1 MIGNGE
7 TVGSYRIVR
16 RIGVGGMGEVYEV
29 EHAVLGTRYALKTFV
44 LESGD
49 AAFLRERFLA
59 EGRALARIEH
69 PNVARVFDLGAMPD
83 GTAYFVMDLVLDV
96 NGEPRTLADVS
107 PDEFTDADRLR
118 WLESIASALDC
129 IHAEGI
135 VHRDVKASNILLNA
149 KNDAVLVDFGISRY
163 EHGRIKR
170 EIGVEKTVV
179 AGDEESAR
187 RLVMGTGGYLA
198 PEIRTGGE
206 AGAASDVYS
215 LGVVFFRLL
224 TGLWYEPGT
233 DALRLLEPLE
243 GPWSKLLPPM
253 LAADP
258 AKRPVRLVDFLREVR
273 TNTVRPRRAV
283 LKHPMFMGFSL
294 AALATLCA
302 VLLYRARMTGGSGVS
317 PLQES
322 ENSSLFEKRR
332 DAASPS
338 HASYF
343 KSVSAQSIFFDLG
356 SNVRIEMVECKSPG
370 GNRFWIGA
378 HHVTNAEWL
387 RVTGNKRDGADDEP
401 AVAMSMAEIS
411 KFISELNRRFA
422 AHLPRGCRFRLPSTN
437 ELAVA
442 STAGGAN
449 AADASALGVAGP
461 SVADKRALA
470 AEKGAKWE
478 SVMAKMPCRVR
489 TKNPNAWGVYDIVGQ
504 GRTICRETEGADEKG
519 RPKHVQLGPDDIAER
534 SLVGEWG
541 WNSTLRLALGDE

>member
-1 MIGNGE
+1 MKQGE

-29 EHAVLGTRYALKTFV
+29 EHLALGTRYALKTFV
-44 LESGD
+44 LENGD

-69 PNVARVFDLGAMPD
+69 PNVARVFDLGVMPD

-198 PEIRTGGE
+198 PEIKKGGE
-206 AGAASDVYS
+206 ASAASDVYS

-243 GPWSKLLPPM
+243 GPWSELLPPM

-258 AKRPVRLVDFLREVR
+258 VKRPVMLAEFLREVR

-283 LKHPMFMGFSL
+283 LTRL
-294 AALATLCA
+294 AIIGCLLAVIASTL
-302 VLLYRARMTGGSGVS
+302 LFYSTRSTRSTRQPPTPTSTRSTRSTRLNPI
-317 PLQES
+317 PLT
-322 ENSSLFEKRR
+322 
-332 DAASPS
+332 
-338 HASYF
+338 
-343 KSVSAQSIFFDLG
+343 FDLG
-356 SNVRIEMVECKSPG
+356 DGVSIEMVECRGTSAAP
-370 GNRFWIGA
+370 FWIGA
-378 HHVTNAEWL
+378 SHVTNGEWL

-401 AVAMSMAEIS
+401 AVAMSMNDVS
-411 KFISELNRRFA
+411 KFIAELNRRFA
-422 AHLPRGCRFRLPSTN
+422 AHLPRGTRFRLPSTN
-437 ELAVA
+437 ELAIA

-461 SVADKRALA
+461 SVADKKAHA

-478 SVMAKMPCRVR
+478 SIMAKMPCRVR

-519 RPKHVQLGPDDIAER
+519 RPKHVQLGPEDIAER

-541 WNSTLRLALGDE
+541 WNTTLRLALGEE

>member
-1 MIGNGE
+1 
-7 TVGSYRIVR
+7 
-16 RIGVGGMGEVYEV
+16 MGEVYEV
-29 EHAVLGTRYALKTFV
+29 EHLALGTRYALKTFV

-69 PNVARVFDLGAMPD
+69 PNVARVFDLGVMPD
-83 GTAYFVMDLVLDV
+83 GTAYFVMDLVLDP

-107 PDEFTDADRLR
+107 PDEFSDADSWR
-118 WLESIASALDC
+118 WLNSIASALDC

-163 EHGRIKR
+163 EYGRIKR

-198 PEIRTGGE
+198 PEIKNGGE
-206 AGAASDVYS
+206 ASVASDVYA

-243 GPWSKLLPPM
+243 GPWGRLLPWM

-258 AKRPVRLVDFLREVR
+258 TKRPVKLTEFLREEQM
-273 TNTVRPRRAV
+273 NTTRPRRPVFLCLAIIGSLLAV
-283 LKHPMFMGFSL
+283 IASTWLFYSTRSTCSTRPTPTPESARSACSTRPNPIPL
-294 AALATLCA
+294 A
-302 VLLYRARMTGGSGVS
+302 
-317 PLQES
+317 
-322 ENSSLFEKRR
+322 
-332 DAASPS
+332 
-338 HASYF
+338 
-343 KSVSAQSIFFDLG
+343 FDLG
-356 SNVRIEMVECKSPG
+356 SNSRIEMVECESPD

-378 HHVTNAEWL
+378 SHVTNGEWL
-387 RVTGNKRDGADDEP
+387 RVTGIRRDGADDEP
-401 AVAMSMAEIS
+401 AVAMSMSDIS
-411 KFISELNRRFA
+411 KFIAELNRRFA

-437 ELAVA
+437 ELVTA

-449 AADASALGVAGP
+449 AADGSALGVAGP
-461 SVADKRALA
+461 SVADKKSLA
-470 AEKGAKWE
+470 AERGVKWE

-489 TKNPNAWGVYDIVGQ
+489 TKKPNAWGVYDIVGQ

-519 RPKHVQLGPDDIAER
+519 RPKHVQLGPDDIAEK

-541 WNSTLRLALGDE
+541 WNSTLRLALGEE

>member
-1 MIGNGE
+1 MKQGE

-29 EHAVLGTRYALKTFV
+29 EHSALGTRYALKTFV
-44 LESGD
+44 LENGD

-69 PNVARVFDLGAMPD
+69 PNVARVFDLGVMPD
-83 GTAYFVMDLVLDV
+83 GTAYFVMDLVLDAK
-96 NGEPRTLADVS
+96 GEPRTLADVS

-118 WLESIASALDC
+118 WLESIASALDS

-179 AGDEESAR
+179 AGDEASAR

-198 PEIRTGGE
+198 PEIRKGGE
-206 AGAASDVYS
+206 ASAASDVYA

-224 TGLWYEPGT
+224 TGIWYEPGT
-233 DALRLLEPLE
+233 DALRLLEPIE
-243 GPWSKLLPPM
+243 GPWSRILPWM

-258 AKRPVRLVDFLREVR
+258 AKRPVRLVEFLREAQMNA
-273 TNTVRPRRAV
+273 TRPRRPV
-283 LKHPMFMGFSL
+283 FLCL
-294 AALATLCA
+294 AIIGCLCA
-302 VLLYRARMTGGSGVS
+302 VIVS
-317 PLQES
+317 TWLFYSTRSTCSTRPNPIPL
-322 ENSSLFEKRR
+322 
-332 DAASPS
+332 A
-338 HASYF
+338 
-343 KSVSAQSIFFDLG
+343 FDLG
-356 SNVRIEMVECKSPG
+356 SNSRIEMVECESPD

-378 HHVTNAEWL
+378 SHVTNGEWL
-387 RVTGNKRDGADDEP
+387 RVTGNRRDGADDEP
-401 AVAMSMAEIS
+401 AVAMSMSDIS
-411 KFISELNRRFA
+411 KFIAELNRRFA

-437 ELAVA
+437 ELVVA

-470 AEKGAKWE
+470 AEKGVKWE

-489 TKNPNAWGVYDIVGQ
+489 TKQPNAWGVYDIVGQ
-504 GRTICRETEGADEKG
+504 GRTICRETEGLDEKG

-541 WNSTLRLALGDE
+541 WNSTLRLALGED

>member
-29 EHAVLGTRYALKTFV
+29 EHTALGTRYALKTFV

-59 EGRALARIEH
+59 EGRALARIGH
-69 PNVARVFDLGAMPD
+69 PNVARVFDLGVMPD
-83 GTAYFVMDLVLDV
+83 GTAYFVMDLVLDS

-107 PDEFTDADRLR
+107 PDEFSDFDRLR

-135 VHRDVKASNILLNA
+135 VHRDVKASNILLNT

-170 EIGVEKTVV
+170 EIGVEKTFV
-179 AGDEESAR
+179 AGDEGSAR

-198 PEIRTGGE
+198 PEIKKGGE
-206 AGAASDVYS
+206 ASAASDVYS

-258 AKRPVRLVDFLREVR
+258 AKRPVRLVDFLRKTR
-273 TNTVRPRRAV
+273 TNAVRPHRTVLTRLAFIGSISAV
-283 LKHPMFMGFSL
+283 IV
-294 AALATLCA
+294 ATLLFYSTRPNITPPLPHSLTPPLPHSLTPPLPHA
-302 VLLYRARMTGGSGVS
+302 LTPPLY
-317 PLQES
+317 
-322 ENSSLFEKRR
+322 
-332 DAASPS
+332 
-338 HASYF
+338 
-343 KSVSAQSIFFDLG
+343 FDLG
-356 SNVRIEMVECKSPG
+356 SNVRIEMVECRGTSAAP
-370 GNRFWIGA
+370 FWIGA
-378 HHVTNAEWL
+378 SHVTNAEWL

-401 AVAMSMAEIS
+401 VVAMSMTDVS
-411 KFISELNRRFA
+411 KFIGELNRRFA
-422 AHLPRGCRFRLPSTN
+422 AHLPRGTRFRLPSTN
-437 ELAVA
+437 ELVVA
-442 STAGGAN
+442 LTAGGSN
-449 AADASALGVAGP
+449 AANASALGVAGP

-470 AEKGAKWE
+470 AEKGVKWE

-504 GRTICRETEGADEKG
+504 GRTICRETEGSDEKG
-519 RPKHVQLGPDDIAER
+519 RPKHVQLGPEDIAER

-541 WNSTLRLALGDE
+541 WNSTLRLALGEE

>member
-1 MIGNGE
+1 
-7 TVGSYRIVR
+7 
-16 RIGVGGMGEVYEV
+16 MGEVFEV
-29 EHAVLGTRYALKTFV
+29 EHLALGARYALKTFV

-163 EHGRIKR
+163 EYGRIKR

-198 PEIRTGGE
+198 PEIRKGGE
-206 AGAASDVYS
+206 ASAASDVYS

-253 LAADP
+253 LSADP
-258 AKRPVRLVDFLREVR
+258 VKRPVELSEFLREVR

-283 LKHPMFMGFSL
+283 FTRLEIIGSL
-294 AALATLCA
+294 LAVIA
-302 VLLYRARMTGGSGVS
+302 
-317 PLQES
+317 
-322 ENSSLFEKRR
+322 SSLLFFSTRSNKTPPLPH
-332 DAASPS
+332 SSTPPL
-338 HASYF
+338 Y
-343 KSVSAQSIFFDLG
+343 FDLG
-356 SNVRIEMVECKSPG
+356 SNVRIEMVECRGTSAAP
-370 GNRFWIGA
+370 FWIGA
-378 HHVTNAEWL
+378 SHVTNAEWL

-401 AVAMSMAEIS
+401 VVAMSMTDVS
-411 KFISELNRRFA
+411 KFITELNRRFA
-422 AHLPRGCRFRLPSTN
+422 AHLPRGTRFRLPSTN
-437 ELAVA
+437 ELAIA

-470 AEKGAKWE
+470 AEKGVNWE
-478 SVMAKMPCRVR
+478 SIMAKMPCRVR
-489 TKNPNAWGVYDIVGQ
+489 TKEPNAWGVYDIVGQ

-541 WNSTLRLALGDE
+541 WNSTLRLALGEE

>member
-1 MIGNGE
+1 MKQGE

-29 EHAVLGTRYALKTFV
+29 EHLALGTRYALKTFV
-44 LESGD
+44 LENGD

-69 PNVARVFDLGAMPD
+69 PNVARVFDLGVMPD
-83 GTAYFVMDLVLDV
+83 GTAYFVMDLVLDA

-198 PEIRTGGE
+198 PEIRKGGE
-206 AGAASDVYS
+206 ASAASDVYS

-258 AKRPVRLVDFLREVR
+258 AKRPVRLSEFLREVR
-273 TNTVRPRRAV
+273 MNTTRPRRPV
-283 LKHPMFMGFSL
+283 FLCL
-294 AALATLCA
+294 AIIGCLCA
-302 VLLYRARMTGGSGVS
+302 VIVS
-317 PLQES
+317 TWLFYSTRSTRSTRLNPIPLT
-322 ENSSLFEKRR
+322 
-332 DAASPS
+332 
-338 HASYF
+338 
-343 KSVSAQSIFFDLG
+343 FDLG
-356 SNVRIEMVECKSPG
+356 DGEKLELVECRAVD

-378 HHVTNAEWL
+378 SHVTNAEWR
-387 RVTGNKRDGADDEP
+387 RVTGNRRDGMDDVP
-401 AVAMSMAEIS
+401 VTGMSMGEIS
-411 KFISELNRRFA
+411 GFIAELNRRFA
-422 AHLPRGCRFRLPSTN
+422 AHLPRGTRFRLPSTN
-437 ELAVA
+437 ELVVA

-470 AEKGAKWE
+470 AEKGVKWE

-504 GRTICRETEGADEKG
+504 GRTICRETEGSDEKG
-519 RPKHVQLGPDDIAER
+519 RPKHVQLGPEDIAER

-541 WNSTLRLALGDE
+541 WNTTLRLALGEE

>member
-1 MIGNGE
+1 MKQGE

-29 EHAVLGTRYALKTFV
+29 EHVQLGVRYALKTFV

-59 EGRALARIEH
+59 EGRALARIGH
-69 PNVARVFDLGAMPD
+69 PNVARVFDLGVMPD
-83 GTAYFVMDLVLDV
+83 GTAYFVMDLVLDAK
-96 NGEPRTLADVS
+96 GEPRTLADVS
-107 PDEFTDADRLR
+107 PDEFADADRLR
-118 WLESIASALDC
+118 WMESIASALDC

-163 EHGRIKR
+163 ERGRIKR

-198 PEIRTGGE
+198 PEIKNGGE
-206 AGAASDVYS
+206 ASVASDVYA

-243 GPWSKLLPPM
+243 GPWSKILPWM

-258 AKRPVRLVDFLREVR
+258 AKRPVKLTEFLRKVR
-273 TNTVRPRRAV
+273 TNRVRPRRTVVTCLAIIGSLLAV
-283 LKHPMFMGFSL
+283 IASTWLFYSTRSTCSTRPNPIPL
-294 AALATLCA
+294 A
-302 VLLYRARMTGGSGVS
+302 
-317 PLQES
+317 
-322 ENSSLFEKRR
+322 
-332 DAASPS
+332 
-338 HASYF
+338 
-343 KSVSAQSIFFDLG
+343 FDLG
-356 SNVRIEMVECKSPG
+356 SNSRIEMVECESPD

-378 HHVTNAEWL
+378 SHVTNAEWL
-387 RVTGNKRDGADDEP
+387 RVTGNKREGADDEP
-401 AVAMSMAEIS
+401 AVAMSMTDVS
-411 KFISELNRRFA
+411 KFIAELNRRFA
-422 AHLPRGCRFRLPSTN
+422 AHLPRGTRFRFPSTN
-437 ELAVA
+437 ELIVA

-461 SVADKRALA
+461 SIADKRALA
-470 AEKGAKWE
+470 AEKGVKWE

-504 GRTICRETEGADEKG
+504 GRTICRETEGSDEKG

-541 WNSTLRLALGDE
+541 WNSTLRLALGEE

>member
-1 MIGNGE
+1 MSLFWLRRIDGVMNESQQNRGKRSGDQIGN
-7 TVGSYRIVR
+7 YRIVR

-29 EHAVLGTRYALKTFV
+29 EHLALGTRYALKTFV

-69 PNVARVFDLGAMPD
+69 PNVARVFDLGVMPD
-83 GTAYFVMDLVLDV
+83 GAAYFVMGRVLVA
-96 NGEPRTLADVS
+96 NGEPRTLADIS
-107 PDEFTDADRLR
+107 PDEFTDSDRLR
-118 WLESIASALDC
+118 WMESIASALDC

-198 PEIRTGGE
+198 PDIRKGGE
-206 AGAASDVYS
+206 ASAASDVYS

-253 LAADP
+253 LSADP
-258 AKRPVRLVDFLREVR
+258 AKRPVRLVDFIGR
-273 TNTVRPRRAV
+273 
-283 LKHPMFMGFSL
+283 
-294 AALATLCA
+294 AALRRGRIARKTFTTWLVVA
-302 VLLYRARMTGGSGVS
+302 LLALSASIILFSTRSTCSTRPNITP
-317 PLQES
+317 PLPH
-322 ENSSLFEKRR
+322 SSTPPL
-332 DAASPS
+332 
-338 HASYF
+338 Y
-343 KSVSAQSIFFDLG
+343 FDLG
-356 SNVRIEMVECKSPG
+356 SNVRIEMVECKSPDDK
-370 GNRFWIGA
+370 RFWIGA
-378 HHVTNAEWL
+378 SHVTNAEWL

-401 AVAMSMAEIS
+401 VVAMSMTDVS
-411 KFISELNRRFA
+411 KFIAELNRRFA
-422 AHLPRGCRFRLPSTN
+422 AHLPRGTRFRLPSTN
-437 ELAVA
+437 ELAIA

-461 SVADKRALA
+461 SVADKKAHA

-478 SVMAKMPCRVR
+478 SIMAKMPCRVR

-541 WNSTLRLALGDE
+541 WNSTLRLALGEE

>member
-1 MIGNGE
+1 M
-7 TVGSYRIVR
+7 THQPAFGSYRVLR

-29 EHAVLGTRYALKTFV
+29 EHTALGTRYALKTFV

-59 EGRALARIEH
+59 EGRTLARIEH
-69 PNVARVFDLGAMPD
+69 PNVARVFDLGVMPD
-83 GTAYFVMDLVLDV
+83 GTAYFVMDLVLDP

-118 WLESIASALDC
+118 WLESIASALDG
-129 IHAEGI
+129 IHAEGL

-149 KNDAVLVDFGISRY
+149 KNEAVLVDFGISRY
-163 EHGRIKR
+163 EHGPIKR

-198 PEIRTGGE
+198 PEIKKGGE
-206 AGAASDVYS
+206 ARTASNVYS

-243 GPWSKLLPPM
+243 GPWSKILPPL

-258 AKRPVRLVDFLREVR
+258 AKRPVKLVEFLREVQ

-283 LKHPMFMGFSL
+283 LTHPKFMGFSL
-294 AALATLCA
+294 AALAALCA
-302 VLLYRARMTGGSGVS
+302 VFFYRATMTGGSGVS
-317 PLQES
+317 PLQER
-322 ENSSLFEKRR
+322 ENSSLLAKRR
-332 DAASPS
+332 YAASPS
-338 HASYF
+338 HALYL
-343 KSVSAQSIFFDLG
+343 KSVSAQSIFLDLG
-356 SNVRIEMVECKSPG
+356 SNIRIEMVECKAPDG
-370 GNRFWIGA
+370 TRFWIGA
-378 HHVTNAEWL
+378 SHVTNAEWL
-387 RVTGNKRDGADDEP
+387 RVTGNKREGADDEP
-401 AVAMSMAEIS
+401 AVAMSMNDIS

-422 AHLPRGCRFRLPSTN
+422 AHLPRGTRFRLPSTN
-437 ELAVA
+437 ELAIA

-461 SVADKRALA
+461 SVADKKAHA

-478 SVMAKMPCRVR
+478 SIMAKMPCRVR

-519 RPKHVQLGPDDIAER
+519 RPLHVQLGPDDIAER
-534 SLVGEWG
+534 SLVGAWG
-541 WNSTLRLALGDE
+541 WNTTLRLALGEE

>member
-1 MIGNGE
+1 MMWNGE

-29 EHAVLGTRYALKTFV
+29 EHLALGTRYALKTFV

-69 PNVARVFDLGAMPD
+69 PNVARVFDLGVMPD
-83 GTAYFVMDLVLDV
+83 GTAYFVMDLVLDS

-107 PDEFTDADRLR
+107 PDEFADSDRLR

-129 IHAEGI
+129 IHNEGI

-198 PEIRTGGE
+198 PEIRKG
-206 AGAASDVYS
+206 
-215 LGVVFFRLL
+215 GVVFFRLV

-243 GPWSKLLPPM
+243 GPWSKILLPM

-258 AKRPVRLVDFLREVR
+258 AKRPVRLVEYLREAR

-283 LKHPMFMGFSL
+283 FTRLAIIGSL
-294 AALATLCA
+294 LAVIA
-302 VLLYRARMTGGSGVS
+302 
-317 PLQES
+317 
-322 ENSSLFEKRR
+322 SSLLFFSTRSNKTPPLPH
-332 DAASPS
+332 SSTPPL
-338 HASYF
+338 Y
-343 KSVSAQSIFFDLG
+343 FDLG
-356 SNVRIEMVECKSPG
+356 SGVRIEMAECTAPD

-378 HHVTNAEWL
+378 SHVTNAEWL
-387 RVTGNKRDGADDEP
+387 RVMGNKRDGADDEP
-401 AVAMSMAEIS
+401 VVAMSMTDVS
-411 KFISELNRRFA
+411 KFIAELNRRFA
-422 AHLPRGCRFRLPSTN
+422 AQLPRGTRFRLPSTN

-449 AADASALGVAGP
+449 AADGSALGVLGP
-461 SVADKRALA
+461 SVADKKSLA

-478 SVMAKMPCRVR
+478 SVMAKMACRVR
-489 TKNPNAWGVYDIVGQ
+489 MKEPNAWGVYDIVGQ
-504 GRTICRETEGADEKG
+504 GRTICRETEGSDEKG

>member
-1 MIGNGE
+1 MEAIKEYDVIRLIG
-7 TVGSYRIVR
+7 R
-16 RIGVGGMGEVYEV
+16 GGMGAVYEV
-29 EHAVLGTRYALKTFV
+29 RHRALGVRYALKTFT
-44 LESGD
+44 LEHGEVD
-49 AAFLRERFLA
+49 FLRERFVA
-59 EGRALARIEH
+59 EARTLARLRH
-69 PNVARVFDLGAMPD
+69 PNIARVSDLGVMDD
-83 GTAYFVMDLVLDV
+83 GTAYFVMDLVLDP
-96 NGEPRTLADVS
+96 NGEPRTLEDVS
-107 PDEFTDADRLR
+107 PDEFTDSDRLR

-198 PEIRTGGE
+198 PEIRKGGE
-206 AGAASDVYS
+206 ASAASDVYS

-243 GPWSKLLPPM
+243 GTWSRLLPPM

-258 AKRPVRLVDFLREVR
+258 AKRPVRLVEFLREVR

-283 LKHPMFMGFSL
+283 LTRLAIIGCLLAVIASTLLFFSTRSNKTPPL
-294 AALATLCA
+294 PH
-302 VLLYRARMTGGSGVS
+302 S
-317 PLQES
+317 PTPPLS
-322 ENSSLFEKRR
+322 HSSTPPLPH
-332 DAASPS
+332 SSTTPLT
-338 HASYF
+338 
-343 KSVSAQSIFFDLG
+343 FDLG
-356 SNVRIEMVECKSPG
+356 DGVSIEMVECRGTSAAP
-370 GNRFWIGA
+370 FWIGA
-378 HHVTNAEWL
+378 SHVTNGEWL

-401 AVAMSMAEIS
+401 AVAMSMNDVS
-411 KFISELNRRFA
+411 KFIAELNRRFA

-437 ELAVA
+437 ELVTA

-461 SVADKRALA
+461 SVADKKAHA

-478 SVMAKMPCRVR
+478 SIMAKMPCRVR

-541 WNSTLRLALGDE
+541 WNTTLRLALGEE